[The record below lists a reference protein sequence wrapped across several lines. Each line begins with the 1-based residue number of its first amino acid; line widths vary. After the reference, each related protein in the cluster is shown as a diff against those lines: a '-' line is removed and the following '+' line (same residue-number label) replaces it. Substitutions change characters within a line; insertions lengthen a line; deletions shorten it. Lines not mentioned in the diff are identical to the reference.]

1 MLALVLLFLGYSGL
15 AISLWP
21 MIVPPTLTLRAA
33 AAPPES
39 MGFALVGALFI
50 IPFILAYTPRGRI
63 PLMSKSPADRQPA
76 EVAKPSLASRLGWL
90 VLIWGASI
98 AALAVVAL
106 VLRLLMGLVG
116 LTA

>member
-1 MLALVLLFLGYSGL
+1 
-15 AISLWP
+15 
-21 MIVPPTLTLRAA
+21 
-33 AAPPES
+33 
-39 MGFALVGALFI
+39 
-50 IPFILAYTPRGRI
+50 
-63 PLMSKSPADRQPA
+63 MSKSPADRQPA

-106 VLRLLMGLVG
+106 LLRLLMGLVG